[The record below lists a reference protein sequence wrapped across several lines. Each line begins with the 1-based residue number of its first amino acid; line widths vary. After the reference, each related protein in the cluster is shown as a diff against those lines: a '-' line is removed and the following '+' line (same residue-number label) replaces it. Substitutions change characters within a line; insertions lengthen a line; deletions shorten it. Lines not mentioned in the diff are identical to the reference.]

1 MYLCQSALFKLELY
15 CSACSSECLLNGSS
29 SRRAAKNYFHQIV
42 SCLSQLI
49 DLMTKIEANEQCK
62 QSKEQSTG
70 IKIEPFEFHVGIKS
84 PGKQLRDPFTGGVV
98 GIEVTHRWGF
108 GSCPTLSGTYLNVI
122 IT

>member
-1 MYLCQSALFKLELY
+1 MYLCQSGEFNLEFY

-29 SRRAAKNYFHQIV
+29 SRRAAKNNFHQIV

-70 IKIEPFEFHVGIKS
+70 IK
-84 PGKQLRDPFTGGVV
+84 
-98 GIEVTHRWGF
+98 
-108 GSCPTLSGTYLNVI
+108 LNLLNFMLASSHQPSN
-122 IT
+122 